1 MSGNKY
7 EVIAMKLKDKILL
20 GEIAEGDKIES
31 ENILSEKYKVSRQTV
46 RKALSILIDEGLIE
60 SKHGKGTFCRRQTS
74 RKLNTKNIGV
84 VITYINDYIFPLI
97 LKGIYDV
104 LDERKY
110 SIILKS
116 TNNGRDREKEC
127 LEDILTKNID
137 GLIIEPSK
145 SEIAWKNRELVRR
158 FDRMGVPYVF
168 IQSRYDHMEHSP
180 VVKIDDELGACILTK
195 HLIELGHKNI
205 AGIFQ
210 ADITQGV
217 SRHKGYA
224 KTLQDNG
231 LAYNPDNV
239 IWFHVE
245 DKFGKTEW
253 AIEALLKN
261 DPSIDAIVCYNDM
274 IAYKVIEVLNGLGV
288 RVPEDISITGYDAQA
303 SDEPGAF
310 KLTTVTHPKEKL
322 GRKAAELLLKMIEGE
337 DGLKS
342 EYVFKPE
349 FVEGL
354 SCIRRN

>member
-1 MSGNKY
+1 MSSNKY
-7 EVIAMKLKDKILL
+7 EIIANEIKDKILL
-20 GEIAEGDKIES
+20 GEIAEGDKIPS
-31 ENILSEKYKVSRQTV
+31 ENILSEKYDVSRQTV
-46 RKALSILIDEGLIE
+46 RKALSILNDEGLIE
-60 SKHGKGTFCRRQTS
+60 SVHGKGTFCRKQTS
-74 RKLNTKNIGV
+74 RRTSSKNIGV
-84 VITYINDYIFPLI
+84 VITYINDYIYPLI

-104 LDERKY
+104 LDKKSY

-116 TNNGRDREKEC
+116 TTNGRDREKQC
-127 LEDILTKNID
+127 LEDILTKNVD

-145 SEIAWKNRELVRR
+145 SEIAWKKRELVRR
-158 FDRMGVPYVF
+158 FDQVGVPYVF
-168 IQSRYDHMEHSP
+168 IQSRYYHMEHSP
-180 VVKIDDELGACILTK
+180 VIKTDDELGTKMLTN
-195 HLIELGHKNI
+195 HLIDLGHKNI

-224 KTLQDNG
+224 KTLQKRG
-231 LAYNPDNV
+231 LVYNPDNV

-274 IAYKVIEVLNGLGV
+274 IAYKVIEVLNSLGI

-303 SDEPGAF
+303 QDEPGAF
-310 KLTTVTHPKEKL
+310 KLTTVTHPKENL
-322 GRKAAELLLKMIEGE
+322 GRKAAEVLLKLLEG
-337 DGLKS
+337 DTDVKS

-354 SCIRRN
+354 SCKKRS